1 MSMLC
6 LWLNLI
12 LLDLEFMDTPVCVS
26 MFIGCSNEPMIVI
39 NEAVV
44 LLLCQLKGRLPAKL
58 LI

>member
-1 MSMLC
+1 
-6 LWLNLI
+6 
-12 LLDLEFMDTPVCVS
+12 MDTPVCVS
-26 MFIGCSNEPMIVI
+26 MFIGCSNEPMIAI